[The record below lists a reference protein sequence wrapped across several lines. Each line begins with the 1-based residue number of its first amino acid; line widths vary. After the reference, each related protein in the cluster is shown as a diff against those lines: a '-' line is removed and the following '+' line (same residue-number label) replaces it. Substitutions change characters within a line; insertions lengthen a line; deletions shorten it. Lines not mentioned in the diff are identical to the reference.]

1 MQKFAQ
7 QQSVLFSKL
16 HLDGQNPRHEPT
28 AEEPSIIAYLIRNE
42 QVLPLAQDIC
52 NRGLSP
58 LERLAA
64 IPHPTLDGHFV
75 MVEGNRRL
83 CAIKL
88 LRDPAKAPAAD
99 RKAFKR
105 LSDLKP
111 TLPRKLDVAVFESR
125 ELANDWIALKHG
137 GLQGGIGTRN
147 WNASQSSRFLESLTG
162 GKRPN
167 SLALAVLDYAQDHN
181 ILSQPQR
188 ASIALTT
195 VTRYLTNP
203 VVRSALGICSA
214 SEFLVDVPLDE
225 FNAVLAQFLSDLQDG
240 TEVNSRSKSADRA
253 SYGRKLLASGLSPS
267 TRLAIPIS
275 PVAPDEQAASSQA
288 RSKEQQGSSNS
299 KTTRNNRNPDLGT
312 KVVRTGYAVHISDP
326 TTKRVFDELR
336 DLDGSR
342 FPFAAACLLRLFME
356 RTCRAYA
363 KKMGLGDTGELAP
376 VIGRCAEHMERKA
389 GATKDVFQ
397 VWRTLA
403 SNPSHYLSPGH
414 LSSYVHGGSTP
425 VLTELRRGWT
435 DLEKGLDLM
444 LTALR

>member
-1 MQKFAQ
+1 MQKSAQ
-7 QQSVLFSKL
+7 QQSVPFTKL

-28 AEEPSIIAYLIRNE
+28 ADEPSIISYLVRNE

-83 CAIKL
+83 CALKL
-88 LRDPAKAPAAD
+88 LRDSAKAPLAE

-105 LSDLKP
+105 LADLKP
-111 TLPRKLDVAVFESR
+111 TLPRKIDVAVFNDR

-137 GLQGGIGTRN
+137 GLQGGIGTRS
-147 WNASQSSRFLESLTG
+147 WNASQSSRFLESLSG

-167 SLALAVLDYAQDHN
+167 SLALAVLDYAQDTG
-181 ILSQPQR
+181 ILTQEQR
-188 ASIALTT
+188 VSIALTT
-195 VTRYLTNP
+195 VTRYLSNP
-203 VVRSALGICSA
+203 VVRSALGISSA
-214 SEFLVDVPLDE
+214 SAFLVDVSIDE
-225 FNAVLAQFLSDLQDG
+225 FNAVLSQFLSDLLDG
-240 TEVNSRSKSADRA
+240 TEVNSRSKSPDRA

-267 TRLAIPIS
+267 TRLAEPVS
-275 PVAPDEQAASSQA
+275 PTAPGIQTQPPSVGTKDQ
-288 RSKEQQGSSNS
+288 SNS
-299 KTTRNNRNPDLGT
+299 TGAKLPRNNRSPDLGT
-312 KVVRTGYAVHISDP
+312 KVVRAGYAVHISDA

-342 FPFAAACLLRLFME
+342 YPFAAACLLRLFME
-356 RTCRAYA
+356 RVCRAYA
-363 KKMGLGDTGELAP
+363 KKKGLGDTGDLAP
-376 VIGRCAEHMERKA
+376 VIGRCAEHMERM
-389 GATKDVFQ
+389 GGVTKDVFQ
-397 VWRTLA
+397 VWKTLS
-403 SNPSHYLSPGH
+403 SNTSHYLAPGH

-435 DLEKGLDLM
+435 DLEKGFDLM
-444 LTALR
+444 LNALK